1 MPLYMYTAID
11 ANGKEQKGKKDA
23 ANEEEVSNFLKN
35 QGLFP
40 TSIKLADKAA
50 AKTAAAA
57 AKAKAA
63 AKNTPKDKKKSGG
76 GGGINLN
83 INLGPSIIK
92 DKDLTV
98 LTRQMAILLDAGL
111 PLIRSLKTLA
121 RQATNPVVKKTLEET
136 AVSVEGGSTFSEAL
150 AQHPKSFDKLYL
162 NMIRAGEAAG
172 KLELI
177 LNRLATFREKAA
189 KIQGKV
195 KSAMVYPSI
204 IVSIAVLI
212 TTGLMIFIVPKFKK
226 TFTELLEGEPLPG
239 LTQFVMGI
247 SEFMINNWII
257 LVPGIFGVVIVFKLI
272 LKVPFLKF
280 YIDWVKYNLPLVGPI
295 VSKTAISK
303 FSRTLGTLM
312 GSGVPILSALNIV
325 KETSGN
331 EVVSQA
337 ISKVYEAVKEGE
349 GMAGPLQATKIFP
362 EMVISMI
369 EVGEET
375 GKLPEMLDK
384 IADTFDEE
392 VDNAVAALTSMIE
405 PIMMVGLAVVIGGI
419 VIALFM
425 PMIKII
431 EKLGG

>member
-23 ANEEEVSNFLKN
+23 ATEEEVSNFLKN

-40 TSIKLADKAA
+40 TSIKLADKTA
-50 AKTAAAA
+50 AKNAAAA

-63 AKNTPKDKKKSGG
+63 GKNNPKDKNKK

-92 DKDLTV
+92 EKDLTI

-121 RQATNPVVKKTLEET
+121 RQATNPVVKTTLEET

-177 LNRLATFREKAA
+177 LNRLASFREKAA

-195 KSAMVYPSI
+195 KSAMVYPTI
-204 IVSIAVLI
+204 IITIAILIVS
-212 TTGLMIFIVPKFKK
+212 GLMIFIVPKFKK

-247 SEFMINNWII
+247 SEFMISNWVI
-257 LVPGIFGVVIVFKLI
+257 LVPGIIGFVIVFKII
-272 LKVPFLKF
+272 LKVPFLRF
-280 YIDWVKYNLPLVGPI
+280 YIDWIKYKMPLIGPI

-337 ISKVYEAVKEGE
+337 ITKVYEAVKEGE

-384 IADTFDEE
+384 IADTYDEE